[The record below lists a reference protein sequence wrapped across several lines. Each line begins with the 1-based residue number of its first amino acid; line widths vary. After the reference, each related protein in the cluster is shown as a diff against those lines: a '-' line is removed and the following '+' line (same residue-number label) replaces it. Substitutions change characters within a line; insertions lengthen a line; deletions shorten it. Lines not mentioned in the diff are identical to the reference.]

1 MYFLFLSYHGFPLRQ
16 GKILPQKGF
25 TPSSFRAGAHTG
37 MGISQTIAAIS
48 IGEIA
53 TPVCGL
59 VRNDGGHL
67 LLLAE
72 GLTVGALVLSGIQL
86 VRTHH
91 NTFQGAEVGILA
103 VMGALLNS
111 TLNTL
116 VCMAIHS
123 H

>member
-16 GKILPQKGF
+16 GKILLQKGF

-72 GLTVGALVLSGIQL
+72 GLAVGALVHSRICL
-86 VRTHH
+86 VGTHQDAL
-91 NTFQGAEVGILA
+91 QGAEVCVLA
-103 VMGALLNS
+103 VVCALCNGAFNA
-111 TLNTL
+111 L
-116 VCMAIHS
+116 VCMAVHS